1 MKNTIA
7 NSVMLT
13 IITTV
18 VLRLLQNKSQ
28 IAHQY
33 AIPLVVSAVLWYI
46 IGNWDTKNMYSLT
59 NLLYWIIIMVFS
71 WTIVLF
77 VDYFRYVLV

>member
-13 IITTV
+13 IITTI

-77 VDYFRYVLV
+77 VDYFR

>member
-1 MKNTIA
+1 MKNTVA
-7 NSVMLT
+7 NSIMLT

-18 VLRLLQNKSQ
+18 LLRLLQNKSQ

-46 IGNWDTKNMYSLT
+46 IGNWDTKNMLT
-59 NLLYWIIIMVFS
+59 IDNFVYWIIIMFFS
-71 WTIVLF
+71 WLIVLF
-77 VDYFRYVLV
+77 VDHFR

>member
-33 AIPLVVSAVLWYI
+33 AIPLVVSPVLWYI
-46 IGNWDTKNMYSLT
+46 IGNWDTENMYSLT
-59 NLLYWIIIMVFS
+59 NLFYWIIIMVFS

-77 VDYFRYVLV
+77 VDYFR

>member
-33 AIPLVVSAVLWYI
+33 AIPLVVSAILWYI

-77 VDYFRYVLV
+77 VDYFR

>member
-33 AIPLVVSAVLWYI
+33 AIPLVVSAILWYI

-59 NLLYWIIIMVFS
+59 NLLYWIIIMIFS

-77 VDYFRYVLV
+77 VDYFR

>member
-18 VLRLLQNKSQ
+18 VLRLLENNSQ

-46 IGNWDTKNMYSLT
+46 IGNWDTENMYSLT
-59 NLLYWIIIMVFS
+59 NLFYWIIIMIFS
-71 WTIVLF
+71 WIIVLF
-77 VDYFRYVLV
+77 VDYFR

>member
-13 IITTV
+13 IITTI

-33 AIPLVVSAVLWYI
+33 AIPIVVSAVLWYI

-71 WTIVLF
+71 WTIVF
-77 VDYFRYVLV
+77 YVDYFI

>member
-1 MKNTIA
+1 MKNTIT
-7 NSVMLT
+7 NSVILT

-18 VLRLLQNKSQ
+18 LLRLLENNSQ

-46 IGNWDTKNMYSLT
+46 IGNWDTKKMYSLT
-59 NLLYWIIIMVFS
+59 NLLYWIIIMILS
-71 WTIVLF
+71 WIFVLF
-77 VDYFRYVLV
+77 IDYFI

>member
-46 IGNWDTKNMYSLT
+46 IGNWDTENMYSLT
-59 NLLYWIIIMVFS
+59 NLFYWIIIMIFS
-71 WTIVLF
+71 WIIVLF
-77 VDYFRYVLV
+77 VDYFR

>member
-13 IITTV
+13 IITTA

-33 AIPLVVSAVLWYI
+33 AIPLVVSAILWYI

-59 NLLYWIIIMVFS
+59 NLFYWIIIMVFS

-77 VDYFRYVLV
+77 VDYFR

>member
-1 MKNTIA
+1 MKNTIV
-7 NSVMLT
+7 NSVILT

-33 AIPLVVSAVLWYI
+33 AIPLVVSAILWYI
-46 IGNWDTKNMYSLT
+46 IGNWDTENMYSLT
-59 NLLYWIIIMVFS
+59 NLFYWIIIMVFS

-77 VDYFRYVLV
+77 VDYFR

>member
-1 MKNTIA
+1 MKNTIV
-7 NSVMLT
+7 NSVILT

-59 NLLYWIIIMVFS
+59 NLLYWIIIMIFS
-71 WTIVLF
+71 WIIVLF
-77 VDYFRYVLV
+77 VDYFR

>member
-77 VDYFRYVLV
+77 VDYFR

>member
-1 MKNTIA
+1 
-7 NSVMLT
+7 MLT

-46 IGNWDTKNMYSLT
+46 IGNWDTENMYSLT
-59 NLLYWIIIMVFS
+59 NLFYWIIIMIFS
-71 WTIVLF
+71 WIIVLF
-77 VDYFRYVLV
+77 VDYFR

>member
-1 MKNTIA
+1 MKNTVA
-7 NSVMLT
+7 NSIMLT

-18 VLRLLQNKSQ
+18 LLRLLQNKSQ

-46 IGNWDTKNMYSLT
+46 IGNWDTKNMFT
-59 NLLYWIIIMVFS
+59 IDNFVYWIIIMFFS
-71 WTIVLF
+71 WLIVLF
-77 VDYFRYVLV
+77 VDHFR

>member
-13 IITTV
+13 IITTI

-33 AIPLVVSAVLWYI
+33 AIPIVVSAVLWYI

-77 VDYFRYVLV
+77 VDYFR

>member
-59 NLLYWIIIMVFS
+59 NLLYSIIIMVFS

-77 VDYFRYVLV
+77 VDYFR

>member
-46 IGNWDTKNMYSLT
+46 IGNWDAKNMYSLT

-77 VDYFRYVLV
+77 VDYFR

>member
-18 VLRLLQNKSQ
+18 GLRLLQNKSQ

-33 AIPLVVSAVLWYI
+33 AIPLVVSAILWYI
-46 IGNWDTKNMYSLT
+46 IGNWDTKNMYSFT
-59 NLLYWIIIMVFS
+59 NLFYWIIIMVFS

-77 VDYFRYVLV
+77 VDYFR